1 MYNEHKCFLCRIT
14 NQEDDCAVPC
24 DIILAQI
31 GAKEVD
37 EGRNS
42 SRGEVTLYFP
52 ARVVHRCVR
61 IRQRNLKRLNNDLN
75 FVELAKKVCP
85 RLCELSPQS
94 EAESRNLGQTFLANS
109 VSLYLKSLR
118 SSNLPLHP
126 QRGEAI
132 LLGALAPGRD
142 RRIRRT
148 TGTDE
153 RASPPNEPPSLGTF
167 GPSFIIMD
175 FNYP

>member
-1 MYNEHKCFLCRIT
+1 M
-14 NQEDDCAVPC
+14 PC

-37 EGRNS
+37 EVRNS

-94 EAESRNLGQTFLANS
+94 EAESRNLGQLFWPTLYHSISNPCVLLIFLFILSEERLFYS
-109 VSLYLKSLR
+109 VLSLLAEIGGYVGLLGR
-118 SSNLPLHP
+118 TNGLLPLMNPHHWGLSGP
-126 QRGEAI
+126 H
-132 LLGALAPGRD
+132 L
-142 RRIRRT
+142 
-148 TGTDE
+148 
-153 RASPPNEPPSLGTF
+153 SLWT
-167 GPSFIIMD
+167 STIH
-175 FNYP
+175 NTL